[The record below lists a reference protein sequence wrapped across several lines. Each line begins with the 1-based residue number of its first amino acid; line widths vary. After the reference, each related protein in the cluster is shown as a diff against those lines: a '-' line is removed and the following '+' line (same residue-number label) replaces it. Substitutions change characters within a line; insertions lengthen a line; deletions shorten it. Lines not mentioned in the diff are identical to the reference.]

1 MDASTLVNLY
11 PWLDHLMAET
21 LLKMSE
27 QGKLDAF
34 VVQQSGVQPFAN
46 GGVITGAVTVDEKK

>member
-34 VVQQSGVQPFAN
+34 VQRSGAQPFAN

>member
-27 QGKLDAF
+27 QGKLDSF
-34 VVQQSGVQPFAN
+34 VQQSGAQPFAN